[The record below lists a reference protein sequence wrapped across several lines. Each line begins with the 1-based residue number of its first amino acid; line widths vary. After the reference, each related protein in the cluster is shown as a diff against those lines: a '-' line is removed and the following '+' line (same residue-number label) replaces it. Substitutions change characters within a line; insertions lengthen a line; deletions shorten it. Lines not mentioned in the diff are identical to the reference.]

1 MKSILATL
9 ILTISIAC
17 PSTRAQEKPP
27 ADHPAAKVVAQFLP
41 SALNRDWTKA
51 SNYVEPSSLAKLQRD
66 WIAETKRAATIDQE
80 NTLIRSIG
88 KQNLDEIAKMP
99 ASEFYA
105 AYQISLQRRYNVD
118 PERLKVI
125 ADSLELTFL
134 SIALETDRLC
144 HVLVRTRHQDGT
156 NNVSRL
162 ELISAVN
169 TSGKWK
175 VSLDE
180 QRPVVTPIKK

>member
-1 MKSILATL
+1 MKSFFATL

-17 PSTRAQEKPP
+17 PSTRAQEKSP

-41 SALNRDWTKA
+41 SALNRDWSTA
-51 SNYVEPSSLAKLQRD
+51 ATSVEASSLAKLQRD
-66 WIAETKRAATIDQE
+66 WIAETKRAGTIDQE
-80 NTLIRSIG
+80 KALIRSIG

-99 ASEFYA
+99 ANEFYT
-105 AYQISLQRRYNVD
+105 AYQISLQQRYNVD
-118 PERLKVI
+118 PERLKII
-125 ADSLELTFL
+125 ADTLKLTIL

-162 ELISAVN
+162 ELISTVN

-180 QRPVVTPIKK
+180 QRPVVTPVKK